1 MANTL
6 GVNLNG
12 VSYWSSGLPFLDH
25 FKTASDWMPQ
35 NSKTGDKPQGI
46 QLNLDENGW
55 VKSLPKSG
63 NGNYD
68 SVQTLVNL
76 ISPTPG
82 VKENYPSGKYVVLS
96 EGEGKLEYGLDAKL
110 DTSASKPGRD
120 VINVTPSSQGISL
133 SLTETDPK
141 GTGNYLRNIRLVPE
155 AEEKNYQTQ
164 VFNPN
169 FVNKLDNFSTL
180 RFMDWMGTNNS
191 KQSDW
196 QNRPTVDSST
206 YTYFNK
212 GVPVEVMVDL
222 ANRTGANPWFNMPH
236 QASDEYIANFAK
248 VVKEKLNPNLKA
260 YVEYSN
266 EVWNGAFG
274 QHQWAQDQGQKLGGD
289 WTNWHSR
296 RTEQMGDI
304 WDKAFGNDSNR
315 VVTVLGVQNGNLQ
328 LTDQLMQKV
337 KAYDPNTT
345 VDAIGIAP
353 YLGIFVTPNK
363 QDWTVGESEVE
374 SWTKESDGGLNKVFD
389 YLNKTQ
395 LPKELDN
402 ISKQS
407 EQAKKYGLDL
417 VGYEGG
423 QHLTGLNGSENNQAI
438 TDLFIKANRDPRMGQ
453 LYKEYLEGWEKQS
466 NDSELVAYSD
476 IVTPTKWGSWG
487 ALEHVNQSTSP
498 KWEAIQDFIKN
509 GGNSQSATQAK
520 PTQAS
525 TDGNKTEVKGYRH
538 ERLNANE
545 GVDILMGGLGNDELS
560 GVKGRDSLNGGD
572 GDDQIIASLGEDLL
586 TGGAGRD
593 RFIYQDVQSKGDT
606 ITDFNHYQDAIDL
619 RQIMSGQA
627 YNGSNKFSDYLEFQ
641 QVGTDTAVRLDMDGS
656 EKSGGFENLMMLSNV
671 DASSLSPSNFVL
683 S

>member
-6 GVNLNG
+6 GVNLHG
-12 VSYWSSGLPFLDH
+12 VSYWSSQLPFLDH

-46 QLNLDENGW
+46 QLDLDENGW

-63 NGNYD
+63 SGNYD

-76 ISPTPG
+76 ISPAPG
-82 VKENYPSGKYVVLS
+82 VKENYPSGKYVVLY
-96 EGEGKLEYGLDAKL
+96 EGEGKLEYGSDAKL
-110 DTSASKPGRD
+110 VKSASKPGRD
-120 VINVTPSSQGISL
+120 VINVTPSSKGISL
-133 SLTETDPK
+133 SLTQTDPK

-155 AEEKNYQTQ
+155 AEEKNYQKQ
-164 VFNPN
+164 VFNPT
-169 FVNKLDNFSTL
+169 FVEKTDNYSTL

-236 QASDEYIANFAK
+236 QASDEYMANFAK
-248 VVKEKLNPNLKA
+248 VVKEKLNPNLKV

-274 QHQWAQDQGQKLGGD
+274 QHQWAQEQGQKLGGD
-289 WTNWHSR
+289 WTDWHSR

-304 WDKAFGNDSNR
+304 WDKAFGNNSDR
-315 VVTVLGVQNGNLQ
+315 VVTVLGAQNGNLQ
-328 LTDQLMQKV
+328 LTDQLVQKV
-337 KAYDPNTT
+337 KAYDPNST

-363 QDWTVGESEVE
+363 QDWTLAESEVE

-389 YLNKTQ
+389 YLNKTE
-395 LPKELDN
+395 LPKQLDN
-402 ISKQS
+402 ISKHS

-438 TDLFIKANRDPRMGQ
+438 TDLFIEANRDPRMGQ
-453 LYKEYLEGWEKQS
+453 VYKEYLEGWDKLS
-466 NDSELVAYSD
+466 GDSELVAYSD
-476 IVTPTKWGSWG
+476 IVTPTKWGAWG

-498 KWEAIQDFIKN
+498 KWEVIQDFINN
-509 GGNSQSATQAK
+509 GGNSQSAT
-520 PTQAS
+520 PVTQTAS
-525 TDGNKTEVKGYRH
+525 NGSDTLNNGQSQTEVKGYMHDR
-538 ERLNANE
+538 
-545 GVDILMGGLGNDELS
+545 GVDILMGSSNNDELS
-560 GVKGRDSLNGGD
+560 GGKGQDALN
-572 GDDQIIASLGEDLL
+572 SLGEDEL

-593 RFIYQDVQSKGDT
+593 RFIYQDVQSQGDT
-606 ITDFNHYQDAIDL
+606 ITDFDHNQDAIDL
-619 RQIMSGQA
+619 RQIMSGPA
-627 YNGSNKFSDYLEFQ
+627 YSGSNKFSDYLDLQ
-641 QVGTDTAVRLDMDGS
+641 QVGSDTAVRLDIDGS
-656 EKSGGFENLMMLSNV
+656 QKSGGFENLMMLSNV